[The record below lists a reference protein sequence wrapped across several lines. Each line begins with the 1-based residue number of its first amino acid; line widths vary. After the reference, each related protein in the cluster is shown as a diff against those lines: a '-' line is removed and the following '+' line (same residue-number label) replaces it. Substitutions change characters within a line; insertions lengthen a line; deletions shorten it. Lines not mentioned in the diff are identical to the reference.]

1 MQGGQE
7 VERKRK
13 TGRGRRGGKG
23 GRKRGSRVLEVGLGL
38 GRILVKRHQGNEE
51 QVRLEIFRL
60 GPVFHKLGQLLGTR
74 PDVVGSGWAATL
86 APLQD
91 RAFPF
96 PFQEVE
102 EELSMFQF
110 FDETG
115 AEAEDPPR
123 PVGVGSLGQVYRVA
137 PRTGGKHM
145 ALKVQRP
152 GALESVRLDCEL
164 LQGFVDNMKLRSTL
178 FAEIVDR
185 VTQALLAELDYA
197 QEARNTREF
206 AAVMNEVPEVVVPL
220 PVERY
225 CGERTLAM
233 EWVEGRTP
241 AQLLEAGD
249 KEGLRRLTELAIKST
264 MAQLLSTNVL
274 HGDPHGGNLMLSPE
288 GKLVYLD
295 FGVLCRITEKK
306 ARGLLVMSAHMV
318 NQEWTGLASALKDME
333 VVGDDTDQ
341 AVLGLDFAKELR
353 GCMDQQAINSAMMKL
368 GVKYKFRF
376 PSYYML
382 LARALA
388 PIEGYGKAAD
398 PDFDVMNA
406 SYPYVMERLSSADRR
421 KLAEELGSGPSL
433 SLLLK
438 SLLRS
443 IVLAVAAIRRSLKRL
458 LCFFLPRRSA

>member
-1 MQGGQE
+1 
-7 VERKRK
+7 
-13 TGRGRRGGKG
+13 
-23 GRKRGSRVLEVGLGL
+23 
-38 GRILVKRHQGNEE
+38 
-51 QVRLEIFRL
+51 
-60 GPVFHKLGQLLGTR
+60 
-74 PDVVGSGWAATL
+74 
-86 APLQD
+86 
-91 RAFPF
+91 
-96 PFQEVE
+96 
-102 EELSMFQF
+102 
-110 FDETG
+110 
-115 AEAEDPPR
+115 
-123 PVGVGSLGQVYRVA
+123 
-137 PRTGGKHM
+137 
-145 ALKVQRP
+145 
-152 GALESVRLDCEL
+152 
-164 LQGFVDNMKLRSTL
+164 
-178 FAEIVDR
+178 
-185 VTQALLAELDYA
+185 
-197 QEARNTREF
+197 
-206 AAVMNEVPEVVVPL
+206 
-220 PVERY
+220 
-225 CGERTLAM
+225 
-233 EWVEGRTP
+233 
-241 AQLLEAGD
+241 
-249 KEGLRRLTELAIKST
+249 
-264 MAQLLSTNVL
+264 
-274 HGDPHGGNLMLSPE
+274 
-288 GKLVYLD
+288 LD